1 MSVQP
6 LVPSSKS
13 LSGVTSLLIINH
25 YFRRN
30 VVRESGPQAVQLG
43 SEPGKPGVSM
53 RLVFATILLAFCATS
68 AANASSFVVLDPLES
83 TESPSIIVLG
93 KPESGSFTAVGERD
107 TQHAAIPM
115 PSFERFGG
123 APAEEPKFVNVSPSV
138 IAMVDAQQPI
148 AMENVA
154 SIDDDKPKKRAP
166 QSLPMVIRGG
176 IIGDA
181 FATRSASSPSGPAAT
196 EPAAPPQQEVSS
208 APPSPSNPPAAPE
221 MPPSPSERL
230 PKSALPP
237 PAPPTGR
244 ME

>member
-1 MSVQP
+1 
-6 LVPSSKS
+6 
-13 LSGVTSLLIINH
+13 
-25 YFRRN
+25 
-30 VVRESGPQAVQLG
+30 
-43 SEPGKPGVSM
+43 M
-53 RLVFATILLAFCATS
+53 RLVFATILMAFCATN

-83 TESPSIIVLG
+83 PESSSIIVLG
-93 KPESGSFTAVGERD
+93 KPESGSFTAAGEPD
-107 TQHAAIPM
+107 AQQAAIPM

-138 IAMVDAQQPI
+138 IAMVDTQQPI

-154 SIDDDKPKKRAP
+154 SIGDSKRRKRSP
-166 QSLPMVIRGG
+166 HSLPMVIRGG
-176 IIGDA
+176 IVGDA
-181 FATRSASSPSGPAAT
+181 FATRSASAPSGPIVN

-208 APPSPSNPPAAPE
+208 APPSPSNPPATPD